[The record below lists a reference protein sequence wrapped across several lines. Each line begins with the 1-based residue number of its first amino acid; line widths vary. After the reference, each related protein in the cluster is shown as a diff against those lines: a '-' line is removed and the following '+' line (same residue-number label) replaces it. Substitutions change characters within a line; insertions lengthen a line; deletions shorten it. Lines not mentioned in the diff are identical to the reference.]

1 MLENDKRKNI
11 RYQTTA
17 QVCIPGVLEGDA
29 LLKDISI
36 TGCSIESTVFAALEP
51 NTAYTLEVKPEAASK
66 IAKFE
71 LSVETRWLRTN
82 GDAYEAG
89 FVVTASP
96 KGKQF
101 ERYVDYL
108 AWRSTNT

>member
-1 MLENDKRKNI
+1 MLENEKRKNV
-11 RYQTTA
+11 RYQTIA
-17 QVCIPGVLEGDA
+17 RVCIPGVLEGDA

-36 TGCSIESTVFAALEP
+36 TGCSIESTAFADIQT
-51 NTAYTLEVKPEAASK
+51 NTPYMLEVKPEAASK

-71 LSVETRWLRTN
+71 LSVEVRWLKTS
-82 GDAYEAG
+82 GDSYEAG
-89 FVVTASP
+89 FMVTASP

-108 AWRSTNT
+108 AWRSATK